1 MALHRIPVLCMSCCC
16 PKGAVSQLGKKKEAV
31 RGEEE
36 AVRGEEE
43 SVFCERCGEPIAREI
58 CKHDAAKIKQRCNF
72 CHAQWKREQGQ
83 SVPKGSEAD

>member
-1 MALHRIPVLCMSCCC
+1 MSCCC
-16 PKGAVSQLGKKKEAV
+16 PKGAVSQLEKKKEEGAV
-31 RGEEE
+31 R
-36 AVRGEEE
+36 VEEE
-43 SVFCERCGEPIAREI
+43 SVFCERCGEPIARET